1 MERVIKYDKTVVY
14 DSFDD
19 EGIENAA
26 KHLREGEVVGFP
38 TETVYGLGAN
48 ALSEDAVAEIFKAK
62 GRPGDNPLIVHI
74 SDKSQIAELVSEITP
89 LAQKLIDAFM
99 PGPVTVIMKKS
110 SIIPDNVTAGLDTV
124 GIRMPVNPVAQKF
137 LSFCKCPV
145 AAPSANLSGSPSP
158 TKASHVF
165 KDMNKYIYAIIDGGE
180 SDYGLESTVID
191 ATGETPVILRPGAV
205 TQSQVDEV
213 CNVKTE
219 SRLILN
225 EGETPKAPGMKYRH
239 YAPKAEVMIM
249 DFPQNLPLTGD
260 EDTLSIKNT
269 EEESEETD
277 FESLSDDEKEE
288 LFSIA
293 KPYLLKTKELLSAN
307 PLTRV
312 GLFCGEEVRLLFEK
326 LGDNVLL
333 SHTNFFVYGKSC
345 DVSAASHGL
354 FDGLRTL
361 DLQEVDYI
369 LASGF
374 GGEGLSKAYMNR
386 LSKAAVKNG
395 DLPDSLK
402 AEKSF
407 EVSGKD
413 YKEDDSFGI
422 MTASVLFVC
431 DSNRSLSIAAESV
444 FSDLI
449 SRKGPFCSS
458 KDHKTEGE
466 LYCES
471 AGLYAYD
478 GEAISEDTEKAVKEV
493 LGKDIGYMSTKRV
506 SVDMYDASDLV
517 FAMRDEQAEEIVRA
531 FPEMRG
537 KVFSM
542 YSYAVSK
549 GLVIKDDKGRTV
561 SISVPDPQGE
571 SYPTHLHTVRAV
583 EAYLKLL
590 FPYILVDLGLER
602 A

>member
-1 MERVIKYDKTVVY
+1 MERVNKYDKTIVY

-19 EGIENAA
+19 EGIRDAA
-26 KHLREGEVVGFP
+26 EHLREGEVVGFP

-48 ALSEDAVAEIFKAK
+48 ALSENAVAEIFKAK

-74 SDKSQIAELVSEITP
+74 SDKSQINELVSEITP

-110 SIIPDNVTAGLDTV
+110 KIIPDNVTAGLDTV

-137 LSFCKCPV
+137 LSYCKCPV

-158 TKASHVF
+158 TKVSHVF

-191 ATGETPVILRPGAV
+191 ATGEIPVILRPGAV

-219 SRLILN
+219 SQLSLN

-239 YAPKAEVMIM
+239 YAPKAEVLIM
-249 DFPQNLPLTGD
+249 DFPQSLSLTGD
-260 EDTLSIKNT
+260 EDTLSIKNAEEKT
-269 EEESEETD
+269 EEID
-277 FESLSDDEKEE
+277 FESLSDEEREE

-293 KPYLLKTKELLSAN
+293 KPYLLKTKEILALN
-307 PLTRV
+307 PLSRV
-312 GLFCGEEVRLLFEK
+312 GLFCGEEVRILFEK

-374 GGEGLSKAYMNR
+374 GGAGLSKAYMNR
-386 LSKAAVKNG
+386 LSKAAVKSG

-407 EVSGKD
+407 EVSGKNFE
-413 YKEDDSFGI
+413 EDDSFGV

-449 SRKGPFCSS
+449 VRKGPFCSS
-458 KDHKTEGE
+458 EDHKTAGE

-506 SVDMYDASDLV
+506 SVDMYDESDLV

>member
-225 EGETPKAPGMKYRH
+225 AGETPKAPGMKYRH
-239 YAPKAEVMIM
+239 YAVGRI
-249 DFPQNLPLTGD
+249 
-260 EDTLSIKNT
+260 
-269 EEESEETD
+269 
-277 FESLSDDEKEE
+277 
-288 LFSIA
+288 
-293 KPYLLKTKELLSAN
+293 
-307 PLTRV
+307 V
-312 GLFCGEEVRLLFEK
+312 GL
-326 LGDNVLL
+326 
-333 SHTNFFVYGKSC
+333 
-345 DVSAASHGL
+345 
-354 FDGLRTL
+354 
-361 DLQEVDYI
+361 
-369 LASGF
+369 
-374 GGEGLSKAYMNR
+374 
-386 LSKAAVKNG
+386 
-395 DLPDSLK
+395 
-402 AEKSF
+402 
-407 EVSGKD
+407 
-413 YKEDDSFGI
+413 
-422 MTASVLFVC
+422 
-431 DSNRSLSIAAESV
+431 
-444 FSDLI
+444 
-449 SRKGPFCSS
+449 
-458 KDHKTEGE
+458 
-466 LYCES
+466 
-471 AGLYAYD
+471 
-478 GEAISEDTEKAVKEV
+478 
-493 LGKDIGYMSTKRV
+493 
-506 SVDMYDASDLV
+506 
-517 FAMRDEQAEEIVRA
+517 
-531 FPEMRG
+531 
-537 KVFSM
+537 
-542 YSYAVSK
+542 
-549 GLVIKDDKGRTV
+549 
-561 SISVPDPQGE
+561 
-571 SYPTHLHTVRAV
+571 
-583 EAYLKLL
+583 
-590 FPYILVDLGLER
+590 
-602 A
+602 